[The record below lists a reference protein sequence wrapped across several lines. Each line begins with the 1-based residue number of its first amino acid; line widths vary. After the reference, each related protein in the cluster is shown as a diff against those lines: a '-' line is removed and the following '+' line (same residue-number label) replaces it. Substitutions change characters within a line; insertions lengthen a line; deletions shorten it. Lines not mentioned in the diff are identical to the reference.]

1 MKKWSRA
8 RSPILGLHLKMSAL
22 PTGSDG
28 DTQMMSG
35 VVGERRRCKSMSSTR
50 ELQQKKQELAMYKC
64 TSDTSLE
71 IYSPA
76 RTSGLQMAKE
86 DSVRFQIT
94 NQLEKGQT
102 SILENP
108 PRATEALSENEDLG
122 IMERSRQ
129 IIESFNM
136 EDFWHALFLGK
147 YFLLNK
153 MLKCSN
159 LISVFPF

>member
-1 MKKWSRA
+1 
-8 RSPILGLHLKMSAL
+8 MSTL
-22 PTGSDG
+22 PTGSEG
-28 DTQMMSG
+28 DAQMMSG

-50 ELQQKKQELAMYKC
+50 ELEQKKQEVAMYKC

-76 RTSGLQMAKE
+76 RTSGQLQMAKE
-86 DSVRFQIT
+86 DSVHFQIT
-94 NQLEKGQT
+94 NQPEKGQAL
-102 SILENP
+102 ILENS

-122 IMERSRQ
+122 IIERSRH

-147 YFLLNK
+147 YFLFQKNQ
-153 MLKCSN
+153 
-159 LISVFPF
+159 